1 MTHLYIA
8 MKIVMIIFCLFPI
21 IYYIQANIE
30 AILFTE
36 IENIITFHKTH
47 ELYVNYICIVSLW
60 WAFKTYNTSR

>member
-1 MTHLYIA
+1 

-21 IYYIQANIE
+21 IHYIHANIE

-47 ELYVNYICIVSLW
+47 ELYVSYHYDEL
-60 WAFKTYNTSR
+60 SRLTTHRV